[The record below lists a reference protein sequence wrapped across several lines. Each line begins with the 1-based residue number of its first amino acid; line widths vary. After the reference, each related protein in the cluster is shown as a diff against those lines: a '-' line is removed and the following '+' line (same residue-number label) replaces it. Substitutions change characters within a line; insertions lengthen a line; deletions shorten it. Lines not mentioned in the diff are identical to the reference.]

1 MAGDNPELH
10 AFLLEKHP
18 VAQHKLTHRPPVALP
33 PPDRA
38 DDVPMSLPE
47 SSPKISKWFFL
58 LSDALLIA
66 VAAFIAAN
74 SERPLSPTAILSI
87 VACVSIGA
95 IVTAAALIADYVRK
109 QEESL
114 DDRQRALESL
124 SRTVATSAEQI
135 SIAAAGLNE
144 IGEHVAKSLKHAE
157 HLPHKLQE
165 RINDFTRQIN
175 EAAVNDNEALQ
186 QEINSL
192 RASEAEKLEAAGDR
206 IAKTAAELTRLET
219 VAAKH
224 AAAANEALARLPEA
238 FTKARTEAEAALHV
252 AQNSAVHALEQKFA
266 AHIRIL
272 EAKLVAL
279 DAAAARIPDKVVV
292 TTVAAPVAAAHPAP
306 VPPPP
311 AVPAAAD
318 EPPATTPPPA
328 DETPAAAGA
337 TVSEAAAGT
346 EATAT
351 PPEESSAPVEHKP
364 RKPRAPRRSKIEELS
379 LPMPGDA
386 PADSPAPA
394 EPPAESAVPAATD
407 DFMQLAPDETA
418 PSRSVSADGAT
429 RLLVTAYIGIG
440 NRLFIRGDAPGLSP
454 DKGIPLQFVSIGKWR
469 WETTEATGTV
479 RVRLYKN
486 DETECASLGELTL
499 DSGQQTEVTATF

>member
-1 MAGDNPELH
+1 MR
-10 AFLLEKHP
+10 AFLLEKP
-18 VAQHKLTHRPPVALP
+18 SVAQHKLTHRPPVALP
-33 PPDRA
+33 PPAPA

-114 DDRQRALESL
+114 DDRQRALEAL

-135 SIAAAGLNE
+135 SIAVAGLNE
-144 IGEHVAKSLKHAE
+144 IGDHVAKSLKHAE

-192 RASEAEKLEAAGDR
+192 RASEAEKLEVAGDR
-206 IAKTAAELTRLET
+206 ITKTAAELIRLET

-238 FTKARTEAEAALHV
+238 FTKARTEAETALHV

-306 VPPPP
+306 AP
-311 AVPAAAD
+311 AD
-318 EPPATTPPPA
+318 EPPAA
-328 DETPAAAGA
+328 TPAPVEEPSTAPVAAD
-337 TVSEAAAGT
+337 SEASAVPAST

-351 PPEESSAPVEHKP
+351 PTEESLAPVEHKP

-394 EPPAESAVPAATD
+394 ESPAEAAAPATTD

>member
-1 MAGDNPELH
+1 
-10 AFLLEKHP
+10 
-18 VAQHKLTHRPPVALP
+18 
-33 PPDRA
+33 
-38 DDVPMSLPE
+38 MSLPE

-135 SIAAAGLNE
+135 SIAVAGLNE
-144 IGEHVAKSLKHAE
+144 IGDHVAKSLKHVE

-192 RASEAEKLEAAGDR
+192 RASEADKLEAAGDR
-206 IAKTAAELTRLET
+206 ITKTAAELTRLET

-272 EAKLVAL
+272 DAKLIAL

-292 TTVAAPVAAAHPAP
+292 TTVPTQVADIHPAP

-311 AVPAAAD
+311 AVPAPAD
-318 EPPATTPPPA
+318 EPPAA
-328 DETPAAAGA
+328 TPAPAEEPQAAPVVTDSETSA
-337 TVSEAAAGT
+337 VPASTEPTV
-346 EATAT
+346 T
-351 PPEESSAPVEHKP
+351 PTEESATPVEHKP

-386 PADSPAPA
+386 PADGPAPA
-394 EPPAESAVPAATD
+394 EPVVEAAMPAAAD
-407 DFMQLAPDETA
+407 EFMQLAPDESA